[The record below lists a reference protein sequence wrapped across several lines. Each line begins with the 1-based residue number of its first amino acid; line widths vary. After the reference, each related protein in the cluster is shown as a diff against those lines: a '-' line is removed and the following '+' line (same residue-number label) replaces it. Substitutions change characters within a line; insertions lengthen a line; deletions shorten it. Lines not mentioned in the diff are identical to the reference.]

1 MPDFAEILNKATT
14 EAKDFINNPSRL
26 DQLLVNLE
34 NTLQKVPVIGDSVS
48 ELPTMIAMVK
58 SWIKKEYAVSG
69 KVLATII
76 GAFIY
81 VVKGNDLIN
90 DHIPVLGRADDI
102 AVVALAL
109 KFVKPEVE
117 AYKAWRDGRQA

>member
-1 MPDFAEILNKATT
+1 MPDFAAMLNKATA
-14 EAKDFINNPSRL
+14 EAQDFINNPSRL
-26 DQLLVNLE
+26 DQLLINLE
-34 NTLQKVPVIGDSVS
+34 ATLKRVPVIGESVS

-81 VVKGNDLIN
+81 VVKDRDLIN
-90 DHIPVLGRADDI
+90 DNIPVIGRADDI
-102 AVVALAL
+102 AVVGLAL

-117 AYKAWRDGRQA
+117 AYKAWRDGKR

>member
-1 MPDFAEILNKATT
+1 MPDFAAMLNKASA
-14 EAKDFINNPSRL
+14 EAQDFINNPSRL
-26 DQLLVNLE
+26 DQLLINLE
-34 NTLQKVPVIGDSVS
+34 ATLKRVPVIGESVS

-81 VVKGNDLIN
+81 VVKDRDLIN
-90 DHIPVLGRADDI
+90 DNIPVIGRADDI
-102 AVVALAL
+102 AVVGLAL

-117 AYKAWRDGRQA
+117 AYKAWRDGRR

>member
-34 NTLQKVPVIGDSVS
+34 MTLQKVPLIGDSVS

-58 SWIKKEYAVSG
+58 SWIKKFRTIFRLLAVPTTSLWSG
-69 KVLATII
+69 W
-76 GAFIY
+76 
-81 VVKGNDLIN
+81 
-90 DHIPVLGRADDI
+90 H
-102 AVVALAL
+102 
-109 KFVKPEVE
+109 
-117 AYKAWRDGRQA
+117 